1 VEPIALA
8 ALLALAVALVFVG
21 RLAHARGRE
30 LERIRGLL
38 GLAPTVDPTIRIR
51 ELLEAAEPGRI
62 ERIAAD
68 MAALADALPVGVL
81 RLDDNR
87 RVVFANAPAHR
98 ILGRPPGSLAGRT
111 VMEVF
116 VDPRIE
122 AVVGGKEAVV
132 GGKGPVELTIRDGE
146 PRIVRITGRPS
157 AVRGSWLVLEDLTEL
172 RRLEQIRTEFVDNLS
187 HELRT
192 PLATIGLLAETLAR
206 ELEAAGP
213 AAAGRPGPEF
223 GRLRDR
229 VAKIEEETGHL
240 TQMVAEMLDLARIE
254 SGRAI
259 ALTDRVDLAALAADA
274 VERLR
279 PVAERGGVRCSVV
292 APPPGELPLVVGN
305 AERLGQVLVNLLHN
319 AIKFSPDGGPVEV
332 RLEPVPGGVRIAV
345 RDEGIGIPREAQ
357 QRIFERFYKVDRA
370 RARGGGTGLGLAI
383 ARHIVEAHGG
393 RIWVES
399 EEGRGSTF
407 FVELPID
414 GGRSAAVA
422 QGEEAVQG

>member
-1 VEPIALA
+1 MEPLLVAIVA
-8 ALLALAVALVFVG
+8 ALALALLFAG
-21 RLAHARGRE
+21 RLARERGRE

-38 GLAPTVDPTIRIR
+38 GSDPKTDPTLRIR
-51 ELLEAAEPGRI
+51 ELLEAAEPARI

-81 RLDDNR
+81 RLDEAR

-98 ILGRPPGSLAGRT
+98 ILSRSPGSLVGRT
-111 VMEVF
+111 AMEVF

-122 AVVGGKEAVV
+122 AVVAGG
-132 GGKGPVELTIRDGE
+132 GPIELTVRDGE
-146 PRIVRITGRPS
+146 PRIVRLAARPS
-157 AVRGSWLVLEDLTEL
+157 AVRGTWLVLEDLSEL

-192 PLATIGLLAETLAR
+192 PLTTIGLLAETLAR
-206 ELEAAGP
+206 DLEVARSNAP
-213 AAAGRPGPEF
+213 AERSRPDL

-229 VAKIEEETGHL
+229 VAKIEAETGHL
-240 TQMVAEMLDLARIE
+240 SQMVTEMLDLARIE

-259 ALTDRVDLAALAADA
+259 ALTDRVDLARLAADA
-274 VERLR
+274 IERLR
-279 PVAERGGVRCSVV
+279 PFAERSGIRVAVIAPADLPPVR
-292 APPPGELPLVVGN
+292 GN
-305 AERLGQVLVNLLHN
+305 DDRLGQVFVNLLHN
-319 AIKFSPDGGPVEV
+319 AIKFSPNGSGVEV
-332 RLEPVPGGVRIAV
+332 RLERVPAGVRMAV

-357 QRIFERFYKVDRA
+357 TRIFERFYKVDRA
-370 RARGGGTGLGLAI
+370 RGRGGGTGLGLAI

-407 FVELPID
+407 FVELP
-414 GGRSAAVA
+414 AAEHA
-422 QGEEAVQG
+422 ATAEPAG